1 MKQLNLKEGKARLH
15 RYFVHKIWN
24 YQLSFYLISFF
35 TGMFAHPDVGKQN
48 WPVFLLW
55 NFLIWKPY
63 RHILRSLAVVL
74 KDDSDVHVDDNE
86 EADDQVGE
94 EEGDGH
100 DGVPAV
106 SLVTRLRISC
116 EKK

>member
-1 MKQLNLKEGKARLH
+1 MKQLNLKERKARLH

-35 TGMFAHPDVGKQN
+35 TGMFAHPDVGGKTGQ
-48 WPVFLLW
+48 FLSR
-55 NFLIWKPY
+55 NFLIVKLY
-63 RHILRSLAVVL
+63 RHVLRGLAVVL
-74 KDDSDVHVDDNE
+74 QDDSDVHVDDDE

-106 SLVTRLRISC
+106 SLVTRLWISC

>member
-1 MKQLNLKEGKARLH
+1 ME
-15 RYFVHKIWN
+15 
-24 YQLSFYLISFF
+24 LSIIFLFDLLFLPGSFAPINVCPPRCWEAKLDSFF
-35 TGMFAHPDVGKQN
+35 FIQK
-48 WPVFLLW
+48 L
-55 NFLIWKPY
+55 Y
-63 RHILRSLAVVL
+63 RHILRGLAVVL
-74 KDDSDVHVDDNE
+74 QDDSDVHVDDDE

>member
-1 MKQLNLKEGKARLH
+1 
-15 RYFVHKIWN
+15 
-24 YQLSFYLISFF
+24 
-35 TGMFAHPDVGKQN
+35 MFARPDVGGKTGQ
-48 WPVFLLW
+48 FLLW
-55 NFLIWKPY
+55 NFHIQKLY
-63 RHILRSLAVVL
+63 RHILRGLAVVL
-74 KDDSDVHVDDNE
+74 KDDSDVHVDDDE

-100 DGVPAV
+100 DGVAAV